1 MRHAAITALALL
13 LTACGS
19 GSSAPDT
26 AAPAPL
32 PEPTPETQALALN
45 CSWLLRSDQDLLNLA
60 FPDEAA
66 TYWVAALPALPGTR
80 VRIDGEYPKSRYF
93 SFNAYDP
100 ALRPTDVITDYQV
113 DPAEGGNPYR
123 SAGAAGGRY
132 VAYLRPGTAPE
143 PREPNTL
150 YAGGIDLLGRAE
162 LPNPAWLVLYRI
174 YLAEGS
180 RSGGVPLPRLTLE
193 TADGGRTPVA
203 FESCNPLP
211 PEGVPSLL
219 NDLIRQTS
227 NPLPGLPFPLAPE
240 QPQVVRFYGLPETLR
255 QLLSNAVGF
264 PLPLGAITGAD
275 TGGGFLS
282 NVDNAYVT
290 SIASRDKGSLYI
302 LRGRAPRHARVPSEA
317 PLGAAQL
324 RYWSL
329 CTNEFV
335 SQRYVD
341 CLSDYEV
348 PVDAQGFFT
357 LVVSDPAQKP
367 ANATDAN
374 AIAWLPWGS
383 IYPDSVLIY
392 RHMLPSPHFTQAVQ
406 NVPYGTPAAEV
417 MGDYLPRIA
426 YCDKATIEAAGS
438 AAQAFEACAARE
450 VLSAK
455 D

>member
-1 MRHAAITALALL
+1 MLRFAIPALALL
-13 LTACGS
+13 LAACG

-26 AAPAPL
+26 APAQPL
-32 PEPTPETQALALN
+32 PEPTPETREVALN
-45 CSWLLRSDQDLLNLA
+45 CSWLLRSDQDLLNIA

-100 ALRPTDVITDYQV
+100 ALRPTDAITDYQL

-123 SAGAAGGRY
+123 SAGIAGGRY
-132 VAYLRPGTAPE
+132 VAYLRPGTVPE
-143 PREPNTL
+143 QREPNTL
-150 YAGGIDLLGRAE
+150 YAGSINLLGRAE
-162 LPNPAWLVLYRI
+162 LPNPVWLVLYRI

-193 TADGGRTPVA
+193 TADGATTPVA

-219 NDLIRQTS
+219 NDLIRETS
-227 NPLPGLPFPLAPE
+227 NPLPGLPFPLAPKE
-240 QPQVVRFYGLPETLR
+240 PQVVRFYGLPETLR

-302 LRGRAPRHARVPSEA
+302 LRARAPRYARQPAEA

-329 CTNEFV
+329 CSNEFV
-335 SQRYVD
+335 SQRYVG
-341 CLSDYEV
+341 CLWDDQV
-348 PVDAQGFFT
+348 PVDAQGYFT
-357 LVVSDPAQKP
+357 LVVSDPAQRP
-367 ANATDAN
+367 ANAADGGP
-374 AIAWLPWGS
+374 IAWLPWGS
-383 IYPDSVLIY
+383 VYPDSVLIY

-406 NVPYGTPAAEV
+406 NVPYGTPPVEV
-417 MGDYLPRIA
+417 MGEYLPKIA
-426 YCDKATIEAAGS
+426 YCDKATIEAA
-438 AAQAFEACAARE
+438 ATPAQAFEACAAE
-450 VLSAK
+450 
-455 D
+455 